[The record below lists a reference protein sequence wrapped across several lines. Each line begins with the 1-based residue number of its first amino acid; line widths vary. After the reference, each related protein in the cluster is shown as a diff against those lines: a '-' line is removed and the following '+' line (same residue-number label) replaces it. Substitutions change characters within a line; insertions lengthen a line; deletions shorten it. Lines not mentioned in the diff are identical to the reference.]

1 MSIQT
6 EMIGNRLKAIRAQ
19 KNLTLEEVARL
30 TDVSKPM
37 LGQIER
43 GQSAPT
49 ITTLSKISAGLKV
62 PLSSFLREEA
72 PEYVV
77 ANVEFDTLLE
87 EENGMVRA
95 SPLFPY
101 DPIRNVEVFYL
112 ELDPGCRHASD
123 KHMEGTEEYLMIAH
137 GKLDVTIGAKKLT
150 LHKQQ
155 AVRFH
160 ADLPHAYD
168 NPYGES
174 CGLYN
179 LIFYPAH

>member
-6 EMIGNRLKAIRAQ
+6 EMIGNRLKSIRAQ
-19 KNLTLEEVARL
+19 KNLTLEEVAKL

-49 ITTLSKISAGLKV
+49 ITTLSKIATGLKV
-62 PLSSFLREEA
+62 PLSTFLREEA
-72 PEYVV
+72 PEYVL
-77 ANVEFDTLLE
+77 AEVEFDTLLQ
-87 EENGMVRA
+87 EENGMMRA
-95 SPLFPY
+95 SNLFPY
-101 DPIRNVEVFYL
+101 DPVRNVEIFYL
-112 ELDPGCRHASD
+112 ELDAGCTHGSD
-123 KHMEGTEEYLMIAH
+123 KHMEGTEEYIMIAH
-137 GKLDVTIGAKKLT
+137 GKVDVTIGQKKLT

-160 ADLPHAYD
+160 ADLPHEYN

-174 CGLYN
+174 CAMYN